1 MGRCRPG
8 PRLRRRPAF
17 LVVAYAFT
25 VVMLGGTI
33 PTPLYPIYQHRIGF
47 SALVV
52 TLVFAAYA
60 AGTLAAL
67 LVFGRL
73 SDQVGRRPVILA
85 ALGVA
90 VTSTAVFV
98 LDQSLTGLFVGRALS
113 GLSVGL
119 CTGAATAGLAE
130 LHPGSD
136 RARGALVAS
145 TVQMAGLGLG
155 PLLSGLLS
163 QYGPAPTTVPYLALL
178 GLLLPAGLIALVP
191 ETVSAVGRPHLGVQR
206 LAVPAQIR
214 APFAAAAAAGFAS
227 FAFLGLL
234 TSLVGRFLATS
245 LHNTSYSLAGV
256 LVFALFLAV
265 VVAQLLGARWS
276 SRKALLAGLGL
287 LPAGL
292 LLFVLALPTGS
303 LALFVAGIILGGLGV
318 GLDFRAA
325 LALVSHLAPEGK
337 RSEVVSAFF
346 VAAYL
351 GITLPVIGVG
361 ILTTFAST
369 LVAAT
374 AFAGVVTAL
383 AGAAAWVITS
393 RAGSLA
399 LRG

>member
-1 MGRCRPG
+1 M
-8 PRLRRRPAF
+8 
-17 LVVAYAFT
+17 AYAFT

-60 AGTLAAL
+60 AGTLTAL

-90 VTSTAVFV
+90 VASTAVFV
-98 LDQSLTGLFVGRALS
+98 LDQDLTGLIVGRVLS

-130 LHPGSD
+130 LHPSSD

-155 PLLSGLLS
+155 PLLSGPLS
-163 QYGPAPTTVPYLALL
+163 QYGPAPTTVPYLAFLV
-178 GLLLPAGLIALVP
+178 LLLPAGLVALVP
-191 ETVSAVGRPHLGVQR
+191 ETVSAVGRPWLRVQR
-206 LAVPAQIR
+206 LAVPSQIR

-245 LHNTSYSLAGV
+245 LHDHSYSLAGL
-256 LVFALFLAV
+256 LVFGLFLAV
-265 VVAQLLGARWS
+265 VVAQILGARLAT
-276 SRKALLAGLGL
+276 RRALLAGLGL

-292 LLFVLALPTGS
+292 LLFVLALPVGS
-303 LALFVAGIILGGLGV
+303 LGLFVGGIVLGGLGV
-318 GLDFRAA
+318 GLSFRAA
-325 LALVSHLAPEGK
+325 LTLVSQLAPEGN

-351 GITLPVIGVG
+351 
-361 ILTTFAST
+361 ASPCRSSES
-369 LVAAT
+369 ASSPPSPPPWWRRPPSP
-374 AFAGVVTAL
+374 
-383 AGAAAWVITS
+383 AW
-393 RAGSLA
+393 SLHWPA
-399 LRG
+399 RPPG

>member
-1 MGRCRPG
+1 VRHSLERPG
-8 PRLRRRPAF
+8 GF
-17 LVVAYAFT
+17 LVMAYAFT

-60 AGTLAAL
+60 AGTLTAL

-90 VTSTAVFV
+90 VASTAVFV
-98 LDQSLTGLFVGRALS
+98 LDQDLTGLIVGRVLS

-130 LHPGSD
+130 LHPSSD

-155 PLLSGLLS
+155 PLLSGPLS
-163 QYGPAPTTVPYLALL
+163 QYGPAPTTVPYLAFLV
-178 GLLLPAGLIALVP
+178 LLLPAGLVALVP
-191 ETVSAVGRPHLGVQR
+191 ETVSAVGRPWLRVQR
-206 LAVPAQIR
+206 LAVPSQIR

-245 LHNTSYSLAGV
+245 LHDHSYSLAGL
-256 LVFALFLAV
+256 LVFGLFLAV
-265 VVAQLLGARWS
+265 VVAQILGARLAT
-276 SRKALLAGLGL
+276 RRALLAGLGL

-292 LLFVLALPTGS
+292 LLFVLALPVGS
-303 LALFVAGIILGGLGV
+303 LGLFVGGIVLGGLGV
-318 GLDFRAA
+318 GLSFRAA
-325 LALVSHLAPEGK
+325 LTLVSQLAPEGN

-369 LVAAT
+369 LVAAA

-383 AGAAAWVITS
+383 AGAAAWVISSRTTS
-393 RAGSLA
+393 PA